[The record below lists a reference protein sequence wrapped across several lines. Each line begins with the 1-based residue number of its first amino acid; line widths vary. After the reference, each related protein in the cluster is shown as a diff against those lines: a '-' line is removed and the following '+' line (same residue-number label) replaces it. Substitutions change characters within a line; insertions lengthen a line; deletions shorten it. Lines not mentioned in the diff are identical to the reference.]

1 MKDLKYRKIG
11 KIEKGTD
18 GYTLTVKVKIQNDVW
33 QRMVQ
38 SGWCGFVCPTEN
50 EGFVTVCYSKESRWE
65 WLLTDECQDFMEN

>member
-11 KIEKGTD
+11 KIEKDAD

-33 QRMVQ
+33 QRMVEAD
-38 SGWCGFVCPTEN
+38 WCGFVCPTEN